1 MRSGASPTSFYINIL
16 HCNILINTVV
26 VILNTHTQG
35 ETMFNKFAHTAVDVI
50 QNSKKQFVDT
60 FVQHDDIKSI
70 LNSFV
75 DSQTS
80 YTKSAIDAGFT
91 SATSLGAVIFST
103 QFFED
108 FSKSVTSR
116 FSIPRKGE

>member
-1 MRSGASPTSFYINIL
+1 
-16 HCNILINTVV
+16 
-26 VILNTHTQG
+26 
-35 ETMFNKFAHTAVDVI
+35 MFNKFAHTAVDVI